1 LSVWLWILFGIIG
14 FLAVSL
20 LVGLLVAAILAN
32 IGREFSALIEFE
44 PSTPAPLP
52 DAAESMPETVQERR
66 VRTHP
71 GAYGSSKPR

>member
-1 LSVWLWILFGIIG
+1 MSLWLWILFGIIG
-14 FLAVSL
+14 FFAVSL

-44 PSTPAPLP
+44 ALTSAPLP
-52 DAAESMPETVQERR
+52 DAAESRPETVEDRPM
-66 VRTHP
+66 RTHP

>member
-14 FLAVSL
+14 FFAVSL

-44 PSTPAPLP
+44 PSTSAPLP
-52 DAAESMPETVQERR
+52 DATESMPETVQERR